1 MITKMSH
8 QDWKEI
14 NIGNPN
20 NASKTKRNYQTEAV
34 RRNQHHGVKEVDMD
48 ENRIKMVSPQL
59 RKAFEQARVNS
70 IDPQTERCY
79 THDKLAKMINGDP
92 KVIKQLESGKLSE
105 KEAKQV
111 ILKVEKVLRVKILG
125 VSSIHP

>member
-1 MITKMSH
+1 MSH
-8 QDWKEI
+8 QDWTEI

-20 NASKTKRNYQTEAV
+20 NIPKGKRRTEAV
-34 RRNQHHGVKEVDMD
+34 KRVKPVGVKEVDMD
-48 ENRIKMVSPQL
+48 ENRIKLVSPQL

-79 THDKLAKMINGDP
+79 THDKLAKLINGDP
-92 KVIKQLESGKLSE
+92 KIIKQLESGKLSE

-111 ILKVEKVLRVKILG
+111 ILKVERVLRVKILG
-125 VSSIHP
+125 ASSSHP

>member
-1 MITKMSH
+1 MYH
-8 QDWKEI
+8 QDWTEI

-20 NASKTKRNYQTEAV
+20 NVPKGKRRTEAV
-34 RRNQHHGVKEVDMD
+34 KRVKPVGVKKVDMD
-48 ENRIKMVSPQL
+48 ENRIKMVSPHL

-70 IDPQTERCY
+70 VDPQTERCY
-79 THDKLAKMINGDP
+79 THDKLAKLINGDP

-111 ILKVEKVLRVKILG
+111 ILKVERVLRVKILG
-125 VSSIHP
+125 ASSSHP